1 MSDMS
6 EEYMAWKHSTGGGA
20 ATEKCPEDCDG
31 FGQLIGD
38 SDGPCPACSGL
49 EPDRGG
55 AAVAAGVADA
65 RSHTPGND
73 LSFTEIQ
80 RNELA
85 MARDKFPGN
94 AHMMVAL
101 TEEVGE
107 VARALLE
114 QGPGS
119 REVLEECAQVA
130 AVAQRIATEGDG
142 DFTATGQQEAV
153 ADSQPTPYAE
163 AFRERVCPVPE
174 FPGIEKEES

>member
-49 EPDRGG
+49 ESDGGG
-55 AAVAAGVADA
+55 AAVAAGARGAD
-65 RSHTPGND
+65 
-73 LSFTEIQ
+73 L
-80 RNELA
+80 EL
-85 MARDKFPGN
+85 P
-94 AHMMVAL
+94 L
-101 TEEVGE
+101 TNSTLVEEVIAAVYEACLDRAMGE
-107 VARALLE
+107 EDASE
-114 QGPGS
+114 
-119 REVLEECAQVA
+119 VA
-130 AVAQRIATEGDG
+130 AVLRGQL
-142 DFTATGQQEAV
+142 TGTR
-153 ADSQPTPYAE
+153 PTPSPYTK